1 MGFGSAGDSKQQ
13 RNRNQV
19 LDSLGAAQ
27 GKKDGEGIL
36 SKGWFHCV
44 LNMFEMIHN
53 SMSVTVILNKSH
65 KLHIHANLI
74 FCLQRKYVWPLAT
87 SLVN

>member
-36 SKGWFHCV
+36 SKGGFV
-44 LNMFEMIHN
+44 AF
-53 SMSVTVILNKSH
+53 
-65 KLHIHANLI
+65 
-74 FCLQRKYVWPLAT
+74 
-87 SLVN
+87 